1 MAAAVVEIASAAA
14 ARCVDAGFG
23 PVADAAN
30 RARAIAAMHLFDA
43 ADGWSVVAHPRA
55 FPCPTALSP
64 WRAGCGSGRAR
75 PRSAPRRKAAAARR
89 PAPGESGSPRSEEHT
104 SELQSLMRISYAV
117 FCLKKKKKYIQTRR

>member
-55 FPCPTALSP
+55 FL
-64 WRAGCGSGRAR
+64 AR
-75 PRSAPRRKAAAARR
+75 RRSAPGERVADQAEPARGQPRAGKQPDRKSVV
-89 PAPGESGSPRSEEHT
+89 SGKGGSVRV
-104 SELQSLMRISYAV
+104 ELG
-117 FCLKKKKKYIQTRR
+117 